1 MFKYLKTA
9 NSDFHPAEIYSFI
22 SPASENESGEV
33 RCGSM
38 VSVSFGEISQSYTGS
53 TPMYLAITSKKYNES
68 KQVKCIRLTSG
79 MILEAD
85 VDPGMDSS
93 SFFLGAVCDAM
104 EDLTGKGAYLT
115 RDGNANFEII
125 DISNISKGKVTVIVI

>member
-1 MFKYLKTA
+1 
-9 NSDFHPAEIYSFI
+9 
-22 SPASENESGEV
+22 
-33 RCGSM
+33 
-38 VSVSFGEISQSYTGS
+38 
-53 TPMYLAITSKKYNES
+53 MYLAITSKKYNES

-104 EDLTGKGAYLT
+104 EDMTGKGVYLT